1 MKREELKIWFWNL
14 YNSCYPIL
22 KDNMIYMVYDIN
34 FIRAKK
40 LANILNKDVEYPTE
54 INGEI
59 LFEYNTKLKYLYCNY
74 KKIWYILEKKYSN
87 DYFKIKIL
95 IRYWLD
101 DYNNSKKVDIINN
114 IYYMD
119 FSSEYISIMSNIN

>member
-54 INGEI
+54 IKGEI
-59 LFEYNTKLKYLYCNY
+59 LFQIDQFYFSISEKIWKRTFTYFNNYIITQNFIRENMNEYDILNGLIPSNINNLKFHNY
-74 KKIWYILEKKYSN
+74 KKT
-87 DYFKIKIL
+87 L
-95 IRYWLD
+95 IH
-101 DYNNSKKVDIINN
+101 IIEDNQ
-114 IYYMD
+114 I
-119 FSSEYISIMSNIN
+119 